1 MFWWGKWKK
10 ISLSP
15 LFSLPLQKKF
25 LGSLTNN
32 VFLLPLPKNY
42 HYFLWEKWK
51 EKSFFSLL
59 PLFFTST
66 HKKKFFGR
74 STFLT
79 KKSFFYLP
87 YLKIIIFW
95 WGKWKKD
102 FFSNRIPKNYYF
114 FWGGGRS
121 EKKFHL
127 EKKKILGASEIFFS
141 LPLPNK

>member
-1 MFWWGKWKK
+1 MVGKVKN
-10 ISLSP
+10 IFH
-15 LFSLPLQKKF
+15 FSHFFFTSSTKKKF
-25 LGSLTNN
+25 PHQKC
-32 VFLLPLPKNY
+32 FLLPLPKNY

-51 EKSFFSLL
+51 EIF
-59 PLFFTST
+59 FFTSPT
-66 HKKKFFGR
+66 IFYFHPQKISFGR

-79 KKSFFYLP
+79 KKSFFYLL

-114 FWGGGRS
+114 LGKW
-121 EKKFHL
+121 KKISL
-127 EKKKILGASEIFFS
+127 REKKILGASEIFFS